1 LPTKCSKRATKKLD
15 KDDKIRMG
23 QNVFEHD
30 HNRSQNFAKHN
41 KIVLN
46 TFNPYSEV
54 SKNNHTGDKQI
65 LEWRNKTKQY

>member
-1 LPTKCSKRATKKLD
+1 
-15 KDDKIRMG
+15 MG